1 MCCQNKIMFK
11 CDCKPLL
18 KILDFLIY
26 AGFSFLGCYF
36 IIEGDV
42 VEKYQSKR
50 TNFAEYLE
58 KVTELPSI
66 TTYIHSSY
74 EAFQYGLDFNISY
87 SAIIQYHNGLYDH
100 SERENL
106 TFGQPCSS
114 KGWSCKEEIRKL
126 SDRRWG
132 LMDQWSEKGEKV
144 QKNSEE
150 ALHFQ
155 STKLFAPQRWL
166 SDQEDGS
173 WRA

>member
-1 MCCQNKIMFK
+1 MFK

-26 AGFSFLGCYF
+26 AGLSFLGCYF

-106 TFGQPCSS
+106 TFGVNLVKGSS
-114 KGWSCKEEIRKL
+114 LEVRFEKMYDTLYGKDLFRITPL
-126 SDRRWG
+126 NFNDSD
-132 LMDQWSEKGEKV
+132 
-144 QKNSEE
+144 
-150 ALHFQ
+150 
-155 STKLFAPQRWL
+155 
-166 SDQEDGS
+166 SDC
-173 WRA
+173 